1 MRAKLASDRRAPAGW
16 LAAFHQDIVSH
27 AKDVA
32 DLQPTL
38 CRLAQVFV
46 DLGLEPQRVSLS
58 LLTSHPSLSG
68 LGYVWTRASGEV
80 TSFERPAHFLDT
92 PEHLTSPLHDVLT
105 RNAPLFLDAAA
116 MTQDSRFDILRDY
129 ARDGATSYFALPV
142 VSSSNSVHVLA
153 STTNRAGGWRVA
165 DTDTIACVGPVIGL
179 MIDLTESRRLLGAIG
194 VAHEIAQ
201 RALAEKE
208 LSTVRTVALT
218 TERQA
223 ERAIQQA
230 SNFNDKMAQVIEA
243 MARGDLSQRIS
254 VDAQGEMSKNFK
266 LSNTINAMVDRLNLF
281 SEEVTRVARE
291 VGSEGK
297 LGGQADVPGVAGTW
311 KELTD
316 SVNRMA
322 ANLTGQV
329 RAIAGVTTAVA
340 GGDLSQKIGVDA
352 QGEIQELKT
361 TINTMVDRLNLFSEE
376 VTRVAREVG
385 SEGKL
390 GGQADVPGVAG
401 TWKELTDNVNRMAAN
416 LTGQVRAIAGVT
428 TAVAGGDLSQKIE
441 ITVPG
446 EVDLLKGDINKMI
459 RTLATDRDGR
469 DRTEAALVLA
479 REGAEAANRAKSY
492 FLANMSHEIRTPM
505 NAIIGLSHLCLQTK
519 LNDKQHQYVFRVNQ
533 AARGLLGVINDIL
546 DFSKIDADML
556 VLEAVHFEL
565 QASFDAIDSNVGYLA
580 RAKGL
585 RFEALVAADVPAF
598 LVGDPLRLGQVL
610 LNLAS
615 NAVKF
620 TQAGEIS
627 VAVALKD
634 AVAQSVDLE
643 FRVRDTGIGLTPGQ
657 IEGLFAAFTQVDT
670 STTRKF
676 GGTGLGLVIG
686 KRLVE
691 LMGGRIWVESEAGAG
706 STFCFT
712 ARFGRGEASQAVA
725 MTQAARVALDDAC
738 ARLRGARILVTE
750 DNWFNQQVIAELLQQ
765 CGVVVRLCGN
775 GREALEQ
782 LAKEP
787 FDIVLMDVQ
796 MPVMDGYEATR
807 QIRATPALAGQR
819 VIAMTANA
827 MVEDRAR
834 CLEAGMD
841 DFETK
846 PIDPDH
852 FYLTLARW
860 LPEAAATPGAA
871 EAVAAE
877 PIDLAVL
884 GRLLKNDPAKIA
896 RFALKFVQTARAT
909 LTEMEAA
916 YARHDMAALGGL
928 AHTQK
933 SAAAWAGAPGFAAL
947 CQALED
953 ASKAGDWLRAEALL
967 LQLPLL
973 LARIALQVERETG

>member
-208 LSTVRTVALT
+208 LSTLRTVALT

-340 GGDLSQKIGVDA
+340 GGDLSQKI
-352 QGEIQELKT
+352 
-361 TINTMVDRLNLFSEE
+361 
-376 VTRVAREVG
+376 
-385 SEGKL
+385 
-390 GGQADVPGVAG
+390 
-401 TWKELTDNVNRMAAN
+401 
-416 LTGQVRAIAGVT
+416 
-428 TAVAGGDLSQKIE
+428 E

-446 EVDLLKGDINKMI
+446 EVDLLKSDINKMI

-725 MTQAARVALDDAC
+725 MTQAAKVELDDAC

-750 DNWFNQQVIAELLQQ
+750 DNSFNQQVIAELLQQ

-928 AHTQK
+928 AHKQK

-973 LARIALQVERETG
+973 LPRIALQVERETG

>member
-208 LSTVRTVALT
+208 LSTLRTVALT

-223 ERAIQQA
+223 ERATQQA
-230 SNFNDKMAQVIEA
+230 SNFNDKMAEVIEA

-266 LSNTINAMVDRLNLF
+266 LSNTINA
-281 SEEVTRVARE
+281 
-291 VGSEGK
+291 
-297 LGGQADVPGVAGTW
+297 
-311 KELTD
+311 
-316 SVNRMA
+316 
-322 ANLTGQV
+322 
-329 RAIAGVTTAVA
+329 
-340 GGDLSQKIGVDA
+340 
-352 QGEIQELKT
+352 
-361 TINTMVDRLNLFSEE
+361 MVDRLNLFSEE

-446 EVDLLKGDINKMI
+446 EVDLLKSDINKMI

-725 MTQAARVALDDAC
+725 MTQAAKVELDDAC

-750 DNWFNQQVIAELLQQ
+750 DNSFNQQVIAELLQQ

>member
-208 LSTVRTVALT
+208 LSTLRTVALT

-223 ERAIQQA
+223 ERATQQA
-230 SNFNDKMAQVIEA
+230 SNFNDKMAEVIEA

-266 LSNTINAMVDRLNLF
+266 LSNTINA
-281 SEEVTRVARE
+281 
-291 VGSEGK
+291 
-297 LGGQADVPGVAGTW
+297 
-311 KELTD
+311 
-316 SVNRMA
+316 
-322 ANLTGQV
+322 
-329 RAIAGVTTAVA
+329 
-340 GGDLSQKIGVDA
+340 
-352 QGEIQELKT
+352 
-361 TINTMVDRLNLFSEE
+361 MVDRLNLFSEE

-446 EVDLLKGDINKMI
+446 EVDLLKSDINKMI

-725 MTQAARVALDDAC
+725 MTQAAKVELDDAC

-750 DNWFNQQVIAELLQQ
+750 DNSFNQQVIAELLQQ

-884 GRLLKNDPAKIA
+884 GQLLKNDPAKIA

-916 YARHDMAALGGL
+916 HARHDLAALGGL
-928 AHTQK
+928 AHKQK

>member
-129 ARDGATSYFALPV
+129 VRDGATSYFALPV

-194 VAHEIAQ
+194 VSHEIAQ

-208 LSTVRTVALT
+208 LSTLRTVALT
-218 TERQA
+218 AERQA
-223 ERAIQQA
+223 ERATQQA

-316 SVNRMA
+316 
-322 ANLTGQV
+322 
-329 RAIAGVTTAVA
+329 
-340 GGDLSQKIGVDA
+340 
-352 QGEIQELKT
+352 
-361 TINTMVDRLNLFSEE
+361 
-376 VTRVAREVG
+376 
-385 SEGKL
+385 
-390 GGQADVPGVAG
+390 
-401 TWKELTDNVNRMAAN
+401 NVNRMAAN

-446 EVDLLKGDINKMI
+446 EVDLLKSDINKMI

-725 MTQAARVALDDAC
+725 MTQAAKVELDDAC

-750 DNWFNQQVIAELLQQ
+750 DNSFNQQVIAELLQQ

-928 AHTQK
+928 GHKQK
-933 SAAAWAGAPGFAAL
+933 SAAASAGAPGFAAL

-953 ASKAGDWLRAEALL
+953 ASKAGDWPRAEALL
-967 LQLPLL
+967 RQMPPL

>member
-92 PEHLTSPLHDVLT
+92 PEHLTSPLHDVMT

-116 MTQDSRFDILRDY
+116 MTQDSRFDILRGF

-208 LSTVRTVALT
+208 LSTLRTVALT

-223 ERAIQQA
+223 ERATQQA
-230 SNFNDKMAQVIEA
+230 S
-243 MARGDLSQRIS
+243 
-254 VDAQGEMSKNFK
+254 
-266 LSNTINAMVDRLNLF
+266 
-281 SEEVTRVARE
+281 
-291 VGSEGK
+291 
-297 LGGQADVPGVAGTW
+297 
-311 KELTD
+311 
-316 SVNRMA
+316 
-322 ANLTGQV
+322 
-329 RAIAGVTTAVA
+329 
-340 GGDLSQKIGVDA
+340 
-352 QGEIQELKT
+352 
-361 TINTMVDRLNLFSEE
+361 
-376 VTRVAREVG
+376 
-385 SEGKL
+385 
-390 GGQADVPGVAG
+390 
-401 TWKELTDNVNRMAAN
+401 
-416 LTGQVRAIAGVT
+416 
-428 TAVAGGDLSQKIE
+428 
-441 ITVPG
+441 
-446 EVDLLKGDINKMI
+446 
-459 RTLATDRDGR
+459 
-469 DRTEAALVLA
+469 ALVLA

-546 DFSKIDADML
+546 DFSKIDAGML

-725 MTQAARVALDDAC
+725 MTQAAKVELDDAC

-750 DNWFNQQVIAELLQQ
+750 DNSFNQQVIAELLQQ
-765 CGVVVRLCGN
+765 CGVVMRLCGN

-896 RFALKFVQTARAT
+896 RFALKFVQTARAM

-916 YARHDMAALGGL
+916 YARYDMAALGGL

-973 LARIALQVERETG
+973 LTRIALQVERETG

>member
-208 LSTVRTVALT
+208 LSTLRTVALT

-223 ERAIQQA
+223 ERATQQA

-316 SVNRMA
+316 
-322 ANLTGQV
+322 
-329 RAIAGVTTAVA
+329 
-340 GGDLSQKIGVDA
+340 
-352 QGEIQELKT
+352 
-361 TINTMVDRLNLFSEE
+361 
-376 VTRVAREVG
+376 
-385 SEGKL
+385 
-390 GGQADVPGVAG
+390 
-401 TWKELTDNVNRMAAN
+401 NVNRMAAN

-446 EVDLLKGDINKMI
+446 EVDLLKSDINKMI

-725 MTQAARVALDDAC
+725 MTQAAKVELDDAC

-750 DNWFNQQVIAELLQQ
+750 DNSFNQQVIAELLQQ